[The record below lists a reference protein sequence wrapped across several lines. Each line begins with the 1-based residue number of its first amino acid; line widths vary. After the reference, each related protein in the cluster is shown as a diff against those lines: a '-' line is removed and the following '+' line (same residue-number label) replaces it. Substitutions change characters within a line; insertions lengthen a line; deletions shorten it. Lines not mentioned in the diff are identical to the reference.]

1 MAEAVHIWRAKGIT
15 KHKIPGPDFY
25 NDVRSLSFKTINKPI
40 PTTLFVRCKMIKVKY
55 LGQDRTPTCSICKTR
70 GHYRTECPRTQ
81 ETPIQREDPIS
92 AQEPEPEPTQEL
104 ESVSEAKS
112 VISDTTTD
120 ITTTISTTST
130 WNKYKLAGL
139 DWDTTDLD
147 FPKPKETAREENFL
161 LNSRVTEW

>member
-1 MAEAVHIWRAKGIT
+1 MPRDQPIT
-15 KHKIPGPDFY
+15 KYKIPGPDIY

-40 PTTLFVRCKMIKVKY
+40 PTTLFVRGNRIKVKY

-70 GHYRTECPRTQ
+70 GHYITECPRTQ
-81 ETPIQREDPIS
+81 ETPIQREDPVS
-92 AQEPEPEPTQEL
+92 AKKKTEPEPIQEL
-104 ESVSEAKS
+104 ESVSEAES
-112 VISDTTTD
+112 VISYTITD

-147 FPKPKETAREENFL
+147 SPNPKETAREENCL